1 MIPHRNL
8 CVISTEVIGGAP
20 LAQRLGETEARRAM
34 DRCMNR
40 IGRVVESN
48 AGLLLKL
55 TGDRL
60 CAGFE
65 RCDDGVLAAREMLER
80 VASLP
85 PISGLTLPI
94 HIGVHFGPVEESA
107 QPAGEGVECA
117 DRLMELAGPG
127 EALASGPTVVML
139 SSTVRH
145 LAGQERMVAG
155 ASLDWPVFALGGRA
169 PAVTDVLP
177 VAPRVQPVRLTQ
189 QLRIRH
195 QQNIHVIEDLHPI
208 LLLGRELGNDVVVAD
223 PRASRQHARIERRR
237 DGFMLVDQSTNGSY
251 VCSDTGSEQC
261 IKHGEIALAGQGRIG
276 CGFSTSE
283 IERDLVYFEIV

>member
-8 CVISTEVIGGAP
+8 CVLSTEVIGGAQ

-65 RCDDGVLAAREMLER
+65 RCDDGMLAAREMLER
-80 VASLP
+80 VTSLP
-85 PISGLTLPI
+85 PISGMTLPI
-94 HIGVHFGPVEESA
+94 HIGVHYGLVEESA
-107 QPAGEGVECA
+107 QPGGEGVERA
-117 DRLMELAGPG
+117 DQLMELAGPS
-127 EALASGPTVVML
+127 EALASGPAVAML
-139 SSTVRH
+139 SSAVRH
-145 LAGQERMVAG
+145 LAGQERMLAG
-155 ASLDWPVFALGGRA
+155 ARLEWPVFVLGARA
-169 PAVTDVLP
+169 SNPPDLP
-177 VAPRVQPVRLTQ
+177 APRVQSGRLTQ
-189 QLRIRH
+189 QLRIKH
-195 QQNIHVIEDLHPI
+195 QQNVHVIEDLHPI

-237 DGFMLVDQSTNGSY
+237 DGFVLVDQSTNGSY
-251 VCSDTGSEQC
+251 VCPEGGSEQC
-261 IKHGEIALAGQGRIG
+261 IKHGEIPLAGQGRIG

-283 IERDLVYFEIV
+283 VERDLVYFAIA